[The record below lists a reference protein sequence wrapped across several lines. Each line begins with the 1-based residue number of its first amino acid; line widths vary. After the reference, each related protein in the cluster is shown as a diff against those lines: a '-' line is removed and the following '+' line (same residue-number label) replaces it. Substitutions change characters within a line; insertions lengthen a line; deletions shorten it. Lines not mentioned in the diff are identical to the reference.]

1 MPALQ
6 GKRSIRVIPAR
17 PTFAGAVEVIV
28 WVVLGGVVR
37 PNPAE
42 DIGQSSLHTGSLAG
56 RIQQNLGYPKHRCS
70 GGTGSSLVGTGSSLV
85 GTGSSPGSTGRSEN
99 RFAADTAGCRTGSG
113 NRQDSSR
120 IAA

>member
-6 GKRSIRVIPAR
+6 GKTLHKGHTSQAHVRRRCRSNS
-17 PTFAGAVEVIV
+17 
-28 WVVLGGVVR
+28 LGRSGGFVR

-56 RIQQNLGYPKHRCS
+56 PIQQNLGYPKHRCS
-70 GGTGSSLVGTGSSLV
+70 GGTGSSLV